1 MSEVP
6 ATHDSS
12 PTGDELQAL
21 AWKKFQE
28 GVGLYL
34 VVNAIL
40 VVIWLL
46 GGRNGGFWPGWPLG
60 IWGVLVAAGAAKTF
74 TTDYDA
80 EAEEKRRKLEENATG
95 LRRNATGLRR
105 NATGS
110 RRATESS
117 RLDGCLVLRGVP
129 CGRPRFRR
137 RNCLRV
143 GL

>member
-95 LRRNATGLRR
+95 LRRNATG
-105 NATGS
+105 S